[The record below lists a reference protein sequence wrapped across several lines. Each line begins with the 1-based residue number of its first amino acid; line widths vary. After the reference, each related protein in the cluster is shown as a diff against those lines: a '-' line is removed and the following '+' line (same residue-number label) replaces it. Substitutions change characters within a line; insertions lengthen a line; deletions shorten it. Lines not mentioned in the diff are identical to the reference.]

1 MKRFL
6 FILTAVMLISIAFG
20 ACNRSSGSA
29 ATGGRTEITLV
40 NLKVEIDESLKAYA
54 QVYEGQTGVRVN
66 IRTYGGDTA
75 YEPNLQALINSGTEP
90 EIFAFEGPTAYNNWK
105 ASGRASDLSDQAW
118 VRDTDVAYMDGN
130 VVGGFPLTV
139 EGYGLGY
146 NRALLQRA
154 GVNPATLTNVAALRA
169 AFESIDSQKSQLG
182 IDAVVSMAAGPTM
195 TWVTGLHGVNVYLTG
210 GLPYNNPTRYI
221 DMLLAGQ
228 VDNARLTKFAE
239 YYNMLFQYSN
249 RNTTLTGGYDQQL
262 GDYALQRTVF
272 IHQGNWL
279 DPNFAEMGIT
289 FDMGY
294 APHAFLDENTDGI
307 FVAAPSWWLVN
318 PRAQNAEEGKKFL
331 AAMAGTPEGHD
342 FMVNKAG
349 MIPAFKSIRLSP
361 AGPFSRAVQDWMSQ
375 GKIYNWQ
382 QYKLPDGFGMDTLGP
397 IFTEMAAGRINV
409 QQFVTQFTTAVA
421 GIPR

>member
-1 MKRFL
+1 MKKIGLILLVLL
-6 FILTAVMLISIAFG
+6 FCASAVF
-20 ACNRSSGSA
+20 
-29 ATGGRTEITLV
+29 ATGGSQQSSGRTEITLV
-40 NLKVEIDESLKAYA
+40 NLKVEIDEALKAYA
-54 QVYEGQTGVRVN
+54 QVYERQSGVRVN
-66 IRTYGGDTA
+66 IRTYGGDSD
-75 YEPNLQALINSGTEP
+75 YESNLQALINSGTEP
-90 EIFAFEGPTAYNNWK
+90 EIYAFEGPTAYERWK
-105 ASGRASDLSDQAW
+105 ATGRISSLSDQPW
-118 VRDTDVAYMDGN
+118 VRDTDVAYMDGSN
-130 VVGGFPLTV
+130 VVGFPLTV

-154 GVNPATLTNVAALRA
+154 GINPATLTNVAAIRA
-169 AFESIDSQKSQLG
+169 AFERIDSQKAQLG

-210 GLPYNNPTRYI
+210 GLPYNSPTRYI

-239 YYNMLFQYSN
+239 YYNLLFQYSN

-262 GDYALQRTVF
+262 GDYALQKTVF

-294 APHAFLDENTDGI
+294 IPHAFLDENTDGI
-307 FVAAPSWWLVN
+307 FVAPPSWWLVN
-318 PRAQNAEEGKKFL
+318 ARSANPEEGKKFL

-342 FMVNKAG
+342 FMVNRAG
-349 MIPAFKSIRLSP
+349 MIPAFKSIRLTP
-361 AGPFSRAVQDWMSQ
+361 TGPFSRAVQEWMSQ

-382 QYKLPDGFGMDTLGP
+382 QYKLPDGFGMNTLGP

-409 QQFVTQFTTAVA
+409 QEFVRQFTAAVA
-421 GIPR
+421 TIR